1 MTAWQMY
8 RQTIFKF
15 QSKISKYRDTIT
27 KALEYII
34 KNLEGVDDNYSL
46 AVASYVTQLA
56 KDQSRTVLFQKL
68 DANAKTNG
76 KILFIFDAVVV
87 VFHADDSNRHLHSFK
102 ILFYR

>member
-1 MTAWQMY
+1 MAQFFDKTSF
-8 RQTIFKF
+8 TF

-34 KNLEGVDDNYSL
+34 KNLDGVDDNYSL
-46 AVASYVTQLA
+46 AVASYVSQLA

-76 KILFIFDAVVV
+76 KI
-87 VFHADDSNRHLHSFK
+87 SFTCSLK
-102 ILFYR
+102 